1 MTSTHYQHQTNWYQ
15 PKAEYFLSIQSKIY
29 ARCLLGAF
37 TVAGYIVSK
46 CKISSKIQLVHK
58 ILVNKG
64 MRPIRSIT
72 YSILDISAIICQKH
86 RILDAT
92 MTAQDWIE
100 KGMWSK
106 LWYAPGPSRRD
117 WKLARTSWGAWRVP
131 SISPQGYL
139 FCFLHKNDR
148 LYGTENSWGNHW
160 EPIKSVDDDIMF
172 SESVNLD
179 YFIIFVDSWLKCVL
193 SNGYLNLVWPT
204 QFSYRQNKP
213 VAKRPNTC
221 LSPHN
226 NHFPI

>member
-1 MTSTHYQHQTNWYQ
+1 MCNHLSKAQNFRCNHDSTGLDRKRHVEQ
-15 PKAEYFLSIQSKIY
+15 IVVR
-29 ARCLLGAF
+29 ARTPF
-37 TVAGYIVSK
+37 
-46 CKISSKIQLVHK
+46 
-58 ILVNKG
+58 
-64 MRPIRSIT
+64 
-72 YSILDISAIICQKH
+72 
-86 RILDAT
+86 
-92 MTAQDWIE
+92 
-100 KGMWSK
+100 
-106 LWYAPGPSRRD
+106 RD

-139 FCFLHKNDR
+139 FCFLHKNER
-148 LYGTENSWGNHW
+148 LYGTENSWGNRW

-172 SESVNLD
+172 LESVNLD
-179 YFIIFVDSWLKCVL
+179 YFIIFVDSRLKCVL